1 MSRYL
6 FSFVTRA
13 RPSRLFYTLRA
24 TPKTT
29 LNFGRA
35 FSWSVG
41 YGEVTQTTR
50 CLFSFVTRAHPS

>member
-1 MSRYL
+1 MSRCL
-6 FSFVTRA
+6 FSFITRA
-13 RPSRLFYTLRA
+13 RPSRPFYALRA

-35 FSWSVG
+35 VSRSVG

-50 CLFSFVTRAHPS
+50 CLLSFVTRAHPS